1 MVIPLGCCTFDL
13 MNLPSKWIEEAVD
26 QMSSLPGIGKKT
38 ALRLVLSMMK
48 RSEDEVERFS
58 NSFKQLRDNIKEC
71 SICHNLSD
79 HEKCGICRDPRRDE
93 ELICV
98 VEDIRDVMAIEST
111 SEFKGVYHVLGGIIS
126 PMDGVSPAD
135 LNIASLIQRMEDSQV
150 KEVIFALSTNMEGET
165 TAFFL
170 YKKLAKFDVT
180 LSAIARGISIG
191 DELQYADEV
200 TLARSIAQRTP
211 YETAIKRS

>member
-1 MVIPLGCCTFDL
+1 

-71 SICHNLSD
+71 SVCHNLSD
-79 HEKCGICRDPRRDE
+79 FEKCGICQDPRRDE
-93 ELICV
+93 EVICV

-111 SEFKGVYHVLGGIIS
+111 SEFKGVFHVLGGIIS

-135 LNIASLIQRMEDSQV
+135 LNIVSLIQRVENSSV

-170 YKKLAKFDVT
+170 YKKLAKFNVT